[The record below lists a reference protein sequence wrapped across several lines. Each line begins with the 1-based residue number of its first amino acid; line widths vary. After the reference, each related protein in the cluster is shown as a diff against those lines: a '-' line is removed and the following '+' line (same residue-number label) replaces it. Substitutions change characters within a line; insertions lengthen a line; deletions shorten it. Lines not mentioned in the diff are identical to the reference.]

1 MYFVKCG
8 SQASSPVV
16 GAQLVGVQIS
26 GAPGSNP
33 ICCIV
38 ISLVTLGVVN
48 FTMAVSRVR
57 YSWQSAEFDTRDG
70 DSRVKY
76 P

>member
-48 FTMAVSRVR
+48 FIMAVS
-57 YSWQSAEFDTRDG
+57 
-70 DSRVKY
+70 
-76 P
+76 